1 VVKRV
6 NAVSG
11 LEGFRAEW
19 DAGKGNASRANEAEA
34 PTDGPINIEGSARCQ
49 SAAIYTPAAPEF
61 RGSIEARVRP
71 LVLLLVEQLGCI
83 TYSSCEGHPPEE
95 EALMR
100 GRHVGILP
108 RDDADRVRLRELLV
122 AAAAA
127 TSPASDRDLVDLQ
140 IREDVIAS
148 DGPDVHCIDILFV
161 AGSYDWAAYAGKV
174 EAVQAAFLERLQ
186 AVAHTS

>member
-1 VVKRV
+1 MKRV

-11 LEGFRAEW
+11 LARFREEW
-19 DAGKGNASRANEAEA
+19 DARKGNASAGGAAEP
-34 PTDGPINIEGSARCQ
+34 PTDGPINIEGTARCQ

-71 LVLLLVEQLGCI
+71 LVLFLVEQLGCI
-83 TYSSCEGHPPEE
+83 TYSSCEGHPPEG

-108 RDDADRVRLRELLV
+108 RDEADRLRLV
-122 AAAAA
+122 ALLGAAAEA
-127 TSPASDRDLVDLQ
+127 TSPAADRTLVDLQ
-140 IREDVIAS
+140 IREDVVAG

-161 AGSYDWAAYAGKV
+161 AGSYDWPAYAGKV
-174 EAVQAAFLERLQ
+174 DEVQASFLEQLRARLQ
-186 AVAHTS
+186 TS